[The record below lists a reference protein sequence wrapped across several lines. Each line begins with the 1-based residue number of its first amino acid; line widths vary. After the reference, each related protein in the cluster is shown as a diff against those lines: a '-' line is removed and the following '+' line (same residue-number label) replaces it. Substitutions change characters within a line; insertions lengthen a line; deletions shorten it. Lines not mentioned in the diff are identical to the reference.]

1 MGIPTPTDTVL
12 ADTMAGM
19 VDTPAVDTTVM
30 DSVDSVMPTTV
41 KQTNK
46 QTKRILKNQI
56 MKKHNIAIVKKS
68 TKKLPSDI
76 VLKISSRNQKK
87 LLCNDVDCFLFL

>member
-1 MGIPTPTDTVL
+1 
-12 ADTMAGM
+12 M
-19 VDTPAVDTTVM
+19 V
-30 DSVDSVMPTTV
+30 VMPTTV

-46 QTKRILKNQI
+46 PKELLKII
-56 MKKHNIAIVKKS
+56 MKKRNIAIVKKS

-87 LLCNDVDCFLFL
+87 ILCNDVDCFLFFKNNEPLNNSCYVFPKTICQVYFCYLHSTKT